1 MSNAVKHLAGIEK
14 IHLSAQREG
23 DGYVVNGSLPWVSNV
38 GADHLVI
45 VAASVEGEGY
55 ILFAAEGG
63 LPGLE
68 QHPCPAFSG
77 LEGTRTLN
85 LRFTNV
91 AIPATAVLAHPR
103 PFTTYIK
110 RIKGGLLMGSAG
122 DGFGDR

>member
-55 ILFAAEGG
+55 IMFAAEGG

-68 QHPCPAFSG
+68 QPPCPAFSG
-77 LEGTRTLN
+77 LAGPQTMN
-85 LRFTNV
+85 LRFKNV
-91 AIPATAVLAHPR
+91 AIPASAVLAHPNQ
-103 PFTTYIK
+103 FVASLK
-110 RIKGGLLMGSAG
+110 RLKVGFRLVQAG
-122 DGFGDR
+122 

>member
-55 ILFAAEGG
+55 IMFAAEGG

-68 QHPCPAFSG
+68 QHPCPARSDEHTSELQSLMRISYAVFC
-77 LEGTRTLN
+77 LKTKRQTN
-85 LRFTNV
+85 LPLSLYRYP
-91 AIPATAVLAHPR
+91 I
-103 PFTTYIK
+103 TTTHNN
-110 RIKGGLLMGSAG
+110 
-122 DGFGDR
+122 